1 MILKFFVLIMETYKV
16 VNLILGEVTIPKK
29 LFGVIGVM
37 TGILIH
43 KLEQ

>member
-1 MILKFFVLIMETYKV
+1 MILKFFVLIMETYKMV
-16 VNLILGEVTIPKK
+16 KVILGEVVVQEK
-29 LFGVIGVM
+29 LFGVTGVM